1 MLQISKMVI
10 CLMVLKCMLKE
21 DSKNVLV
28 LMESELTR
36 ILAAEKGVS
45 SESLVSLS
53 VVAKSPRW

>member
-1 MLQISKMVI
+1 MVI

-21 DSKNVLV
+21 ESKNVLV

-36 ILAAEKGVS
+36 ILAAERGVS

-53 VVAKSPRW
+53 VVAKSPR

>member
-1 MLQISKMVI
+1 
-10 CLMVLKCMLKE
+10 MVLKCMLKSKE

-45 SESLVSLS
+45 TESLVSLS